1 MMNNRILWPAA
12 AKKNEEKAAKILQ
25 LLIDFLK
32 KKQKN

>member
-1 MMNNRILWPAA
+1 VTSSSQ
-12 AKKNEEKAAKILQ
+12 KNEEKAAKILQ